1 MKDDSQSD
9 FAELRDEIRSL
20 RAEVQRLNDHNF
32 IKVQNSTR
40 RMLTFMLMRG
50 LALGLGTVIGAS
62 VLVSILAF
70 VRAQIDF
77 IPIIGEWAQ
86 NFAAAYGVGAT
97 TDQKKRNIRAE
108 CTGQAVQLLGR
119 KRIWV

>member
-9 FAELRDEIRSL
+9 FAELRDEIRGL
-20 RAEVQRLNDHNF
+20 RAEVQRLNDHRF

-62 VLVSILAF
+62 VLVSVLAF
-70 VRAQIDF
+70 VLAQINF

-86 NFAAAYGVGAT
+86 DFAREIEAEVAAKRGAPPPVEGT
-97 TDQKKRNIRAE
+97 ANPDGSIAPQ
-108 CTGQAVQLLGR
+108 GDGR
-119 KRIWV
+119 

>member
-1 MKDDSQSD
+1 MKDDNQSD

-20 RAEVQRLNDHNF
+20 RAEVQRLNDHRF

-70 VRAQIDF
+70 VLAQIDF

-86 NFAAAYGVGAT
+86 NFAAEIQAELDAKRGLPAT
-97 TDQKKRNIRAE
+97 VDGTANPDGSIAPEGTDQ
-108 CTGQAVQLLGR
+108 
-119 KRIWV
+119 